1 MDFAAMIEQC
11 APTVAPTT
19 MQSIVRVESGFKAHA
34 IGYHIT
40 KDGKA
45 YRLTVQPKDK
55 AEAVAWAKWLL
66 DNGYRFD
73 AGAAQVN
80 SQNFQ
85 RLGLNAVNVFDACT
99 NIGAGGKI
107 LTEFYQRAVR
117 QYGTGQD
124 ALKAAISAYQTGSFT
139 RGYGTGYVQRVA
151 GATGDFSGKVKGKGR
166 ASTPEAPMTPQEA
179 PTSVSFN

>member
-19 MQSIVRVESGFKAHA
+19 MQSIVRVESGFKPHA

-85 RLGLNAVNVFDACT
+85 RLGLTAENIFDACT

-107 LTEFYQRAVR
+107 LTEFYQGAVR

-139 RGYGTGYVQRVA
+139 RGYGTGYVQRVT